1 MSSDKYHSGTCG
13 PCILCEKP
21 SQKYTHTD
29 KLTEHEYSFLCKVED
44 HTFDKGS
51 CICLACSKQLRRNV
65 DNPKFQPRWLK
76 REKTYEKCVIHRCKN
91 TAHRKTT
98 LASTDEIVQLIGE
111 PIVQFTVS
119 GETSTVSLCQEH
131 YNVMYKKLKAS
142 TPCDACGGTPK
153 KGERFN
159 RHCPEPCYI
168 PGSRWLL
175 SRILQYF
182 EGILEIHCR
191 QRRVGTLLFHKDC
204 DLLQAMSIIM
214 GRTTSLQT
222 KEVTQEQSQLSALPD
237 TGTCNEEQIQTVAKY
252 LNSRLHQKARVLN
265 TKFEGEPELIAGIDL
280 TNAITDTD
288 DVVTDFLTTMTQSI
302 RSSRHSLLQDKL
314 TEVSSK
320 KIRLIY
326 ATSLLLFYTK
336 STCSAPFHVA
346 LTEAVLCHE
355 LVRILNRSG
364 LIASLDTVNRVATHV
379 VQRRISNGIECDLKP
394 QKLAAVSI
402 DNIDILQPYG
412 FVSCQ
417 DATRS
422 WHGTSVQCVQPLPTS
437 GNMTDDDIRAS
448 PRTEVT
454 SGKHRLSSPAKTPT
468 PNKKLKRRRRTLTE
482 LPSPPSESTEIEVD
496 STSEPFEPINFDD
509 YKPSKNYLRLE
520 DFKVDDDEQFALN
533 QLHQNLFR
541 AVVLRFFAPD
551 QHCFPSLP
559 SFINCLQ
566 KQSSDKEVSNVTY
579 VEIVSERADS
589 KPTLIGVIARLQ
601 KTFVQKL
608 KQKYVIV
615 VGDAKTYNLL
625 QAICYE
631 YKTQLKWLIPF
642 PGD

>member
-65 DNPKFQPRWLK
+65 DNPKFQPRWHK

-168 PGSRWLL
+168 NTYLGVISSESGTLTEQSIICTPCYKHFKLIFSNRKLGKVPTVDQAAIKRNSEIDLKIYALQTRIDCIRAEKHLVEKTEFLEFQACVVCQKVGEKMKSDEVMLLPVLHKEFKQEVLVCVQQFPQVCDISEDDIPGSRWLL

-182 EGILEIHCR
+182 EGILEIQCR

-222 KEVTQEQSQLSALPD
+222 KEVTQEQSQLSPLPD

-320 KIRLIY
+320 KIY
-326 ATSLLLFYTK
+326 ATSLLLFYTN

-346 LTEAVLCHE
+346 LTEAVLCHGGTVE
-355 LVRILNRSG
+355 LVRILNRLG

-437 GNMTDDDIRAS
+437 GT
-448 PRTEVT
+448 
-454 SGKHRLSSPAKTPT
+454 
-468 PNKKLKRRRRTLTE
+468 
-482 LPSPPSESTEIEVD
+482 
-496 STSEPFEPINFDD
+496 
-509 YKPSKNYLRLE
+509 
-520 DFKVDDDEQFALN
+520 
-533 QLHQNLFR
+533 
-541 AVVLRFFAPD
+541 
-551 QHCFPSLP
+551 
-559 SFINCLQ
+559 
-566 KQSSDKEVSNVTY
+566 
-579 VEIVSERADS
+579 
-589 KPTLIGVIARLQ
+589 
-601 KTFVQKL
+601 
-608 KQKYVIV
+608 
-615 VGDAKTYNLL
+615 
-625 QAICYE
+625 
-631 YKTQLKWLIPF
+631 
-642 PGD
+642 